1 VFIGITSLEAN
12 IFIFFNKIFNKKNTI
27 LLFFVNLIV
36 CMAFL
41 FTSISRSDQIIINQ
55 DQYLIIT
62 SLVVGGFY
70 LILKDKRAEFFPLL
84 LFFLVE
90 NIFIQQMLNIL
101 MKSNLFLGII
111 PYESLLNFAL
121 QIFISYILKT
131 HFEHTIAMLFNK
143 KRKAIIAMSGL
154 LLFLTFQMV
163 VSNGQLMGNHL
174 YIKSDGI
181 TSNENVQ
188 IQGSKE
194 LLYKIRRKESKKIYQ
209 KFLTFVFFILFV
221 ACYISFEVRNNRR
234 NKHLESE
241 KIMMENYIDTLERM
255 ELDIQKV
262 QHDYRNMIIGI
273 SGFFDEDEVDIS
285 GLRKFLEKNKI
296 IQNSLRLK
304 IGTINK
310 LKMINL
316 PAVKGM
322 VLSKMI
328 TSVQQGIDVFVEC
341 SEKVNIRNVDQFD
354 LSRALG
360 IILDNSIEE
369 CEKQKNGTIK
379 IVFINV
385 SPETVI
391 IVTNTCT
398 KKTLNI
404 VPGETSKG
412 EHHGMGLQN
421 LNEIIDRSSH
431 LSLETTCDN
440 YIFTQKILIH

>member
-1 VFIGITSLEAN
+1 
-12 IFIFFNKIFNKKNTI
+12 
-27 LLFFVNLIV
+27 
-36 CMAFL
+36 
-41 FTSISRSDQIIINQ
+41 
-55 DQYLIIT
+55 
-62 SLVVGGFY
+62 
-70 LILKDKRAEFFPLL
+70 
-84 LFFLVE
+84 
-90 NIFIQQMLNIL
+90 
-101 MKSNLFLGII
+101 
-111 PYESLLNFAL
+111 
-121 QIFISYILKT
+121 
-131 HFEHTIAMLFNK
+131 
-143 KRKAIIAMSGL
+143 
-154 LLFLTFQMV
+154 
-163 VSNGQLMGNHL
+163 
-174 YIKSDGI
+174 
-181 TSNENVQ
+181 
-188 IQGSKE
+188 
-194 LLYKIRRKESKKIYQ
+194 
-209 KFLTFVFFILFV
+209 
-221 ACYISFEVRNNRR
+221 
-234 NKHLESE
+234 
-241 KIMMENYIDTLERM
+241 M